1 MITHGSRIPVR
12 TEEIPASQRAPMLSA
27 YLEKRALS
35 KSPTSAAHDYFGVQP
50 HLPQEEL
57 ERIAVRYPVFKLLP
71 ERRSKNRITDDIRRQ
86 AAAEYRGGNSGRP
99 EPFYSSHSVLKEGLA
114 WMQTRFERPGPSL
127 VNLCGTP
134 AGAMM
139 MSPGPALWRVS
150 PS

>member
-1 MITHGSRIPVR
+1 MGPESRSGLRRSGS
-12 TEEIPASQRAPMLSA
+12 SQRAPVLSA

-50 HLPQEEL
+50 HPPQEEL
-57 ERIAVRYPVFKLLP
+57 ERIAVRYLCS
-71 ERRSKNRITDDIRRQ
+71 RSCLSSATRTASRMTSGDRQ
-86 AAAEYRGGNSGRP
+86 PPSTAAGNSGRP
-99 EPFYSSHSVLKEGLA
+99 EPFYSSHSVLKEGLE
-114 WMQTRFERPGPSL
+114 WMQTRFERPGPSF